1 MAYKSV
7 RDRKQGSK
15 KKERQNPQ
23 EKPISYIDLFK
34 LVCVQSN
41 IVSVEYFLDKMKPY
55 ELQIICESLHLRTK
69 DSWEQSRL
77 IAYLIAQTNSK
88 KKLKP
93 TDVIKF
99 PWEND
104 KSETQATKQNKPLT
118 LEDVEQIKLLALQR
132 EKKLKEQGII

>member
-1 MAYKSV
+1 M
-7 RDRKQGSK
+7 
-15 KKERQNPQ
+15 
-23 EKPISYIDLFK
+23 FK

-104 KSETQATKQNKPLT
+104 KQETQATKQNKPLT